1 MTDLIQKLSKYP
13 LAKQKDIL
21 KRVKQDLCKESLY
34 TYAKKICGYSELSPI
49 AHAGTIEALECDTR
63 RKLIVLPRGCFKSSL
78 GSVAYPMWRL
88 ENNPNL
94 RVMIDSELY
103 SNSKNFLREIK
114 AHYVSSNYTNLF
126 GQREFEIWNEGEIQF
141 ANRSA
146 VYKEPSIVCSG
157 VGAQKTGQHYDLI
170 IADDLSSPSNTKNPE
185 VAETVINHFKYY
197 QSILE
202 PNGTIVVIAT
212 RYSELDVIQFILDNL
227 LGVSA
232 DFLLNN
238 KQGGLIGE
246 SLHNRTS

>member
-1 MTDLIQKLSKYP
+1 MLRK
-13 LAKQKDIL
+13 
-21 KRVKQDLCKESLY
+21 VKQDLCKESLY
-34 TYAKKICGYSELSPI
+34 TFSKKICAYTELSPT
-49 AHAGTIEALECDTR
+49 AHAGTIDALESDTK

-88 ENNPNL
+88 EKDPNL
-94 RVMIDSELY
+94 RIMIDSELY

-114 AHYVSSNYTNLF
+114 AHYLSDNYRNIF
-126 GQREFEIWNEGEIQF
+126 GPKEFEIWNEGEIQF
-141 ANRSA
+141 ANRKA

-185 VAETVINHFKYY
+185 VAESVLNHFKYY

-227 LGVSA
+227 LDVSA
-232 DFLLNN
+232 EFLLNQQ
-238 KQGGLIGE
+238 KGLIHE
-246 SLHNRTS
+246 KSR